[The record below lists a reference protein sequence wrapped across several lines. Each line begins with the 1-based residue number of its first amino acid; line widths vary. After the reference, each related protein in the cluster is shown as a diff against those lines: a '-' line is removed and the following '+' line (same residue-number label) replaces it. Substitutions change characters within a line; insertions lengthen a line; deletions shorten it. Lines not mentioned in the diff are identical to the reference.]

1 MEEQNLFIGDVKILV
16 VDEADTLFD
25 EGFGPEVEKLM
36 SPILARGGQVVLVT
50 ATLSKARKYLSSVHP
65 PNTFWQSRASEMFGA
80 PCAERSK

>member
-50 ATLSKARKYLSSVHP
+50 ATLSKARKYLSSVQTRFGKAGHLRCLGP
-65 PNTFWQSRASEMFGA
+65 LARSAASE
-80 PCAERSK
+80 